1 MVKIAPS
8 ILSGNFLNLEP
19 DIRMVNENADLI
31 HIDVMDGSLVP
42 NISFG
47 FPVMEAIA
55 KAVTVPMDVH
65 LMIVNPDK
73 YIERFA
79 RCGADM
85 ISFHLEAADRSG
97 KDPKDIIALI
107 KSCGAKAG
115 LAINPD
121 IPVERLF
128 PYIEDVD
135 FFLIMSVF
143 AGFGG
148 QKFIVESID
157 RIKALKAEMDRRG
170 TVKDIEVDGGVS
182 ASNSG
187 ILADDDVGCGKL
199 CLQSRESGQSYCRT
213 SLDDITYLLKGELG
227 TFAFFRFK
235 TKHTTVGDTDDSGTY
250 WHPCRADDIFIERSE
265 PIESGGIFIGVVVA
279 A

>member
-19 DIRMVNENADLI
+19 DIRMVNGNADLI

-55 KAVTVPMDVH
+55 KVVTVPMDVH
-65 LMIVNPDK
+65 LMIINPDK

-79 RCGADM
+79 KCGAGL
-85 ISFHLEAADRSG
+85 ISFHLEAADRAG

-115 LAINPD
+115 VAINPD

-128 PYIEDVD
+128 PYIEDAD

-148 QKFIVESID
+148 QKFIEDSIN
-157 RIKALKAEMDRRG
+157 RIKTLKAEMDRRG
-170 TVKDIEVDGGVS
+170 IVKDIEVDGGVS
-182 ASNSG
+182 AANAG
-187 ILADDDVGCGKL
+187 TLAEAGATMLVAGSSVFKAEDPA
-199 CLQSRESGQSYCRT
+199 RA
-213 SLDDITYLLKGELG
+213 IAEL
-227 TFAFFRFK
+227 R
-235 TKHTTVGDTDDSGTY
+235 
-250 WHPCRADDIFIERSE
+250 
-265 PIESGGIFIGVVVA
+265 
-279 A
+279 

>member
-19 DIRMVNENADLI
+19 DIRMVNGNADLI

-65 LMIVNPDK
+65 LMIINPDK

-79 RCGADM
+79 KCGANL
-85 ISFHLEAADRSG
+85 ISFHLEAADQAG
-97 KDPKDIIALI
+97 KDPKEIIGMI
-107 KSCGAKAG
+107 KACGAKAG

-121 IPVERLF
+121 VPVERLF

-148 QKFIVESID
+148 QKFIPESLDKIR
-157 RIKALKAEMDRRG
+157 RIKKLLDENQLHA
-170 TVKDIEVDGGVS
+170 DIEVDGGINTDNVRAALDAGANIIVAGS
-182 ASNSG
+182 A
-187 ILADDDVGCGKL
+187 VF
-199 CLQSRESGQSYCRT
+199 
-213 SLDDITYLLKGELG
+213 KGDAAENVKKFKELM
-227 TFAFFRFK
+227 
-235 TKHTTVGDTDDSGTY
+235 
-250 WHPCRADDIFIERSE
+250 
-265 PIESGGIFIGVVVA
+265 
-279 A
+279 

>member
-19 DIRMVNENADLI
+19 DIRMVNANADLI

-55 KAVTVPMDVH
+55 KVATVPMDVH
-65 LMIVNPDK
+65 LMIINPDK
-73 YIERFA
+73 YVERFA
-79 RCGADM
+79 KCGADL
-85 ISFHLEAADRSG
+85 ISFHLEAADQSG
-97 KDPKDIIALI
+97 KDPKEIISLI

-121 IPVERLF
+121 VPVERLF

-148 QKFIVESID
+148 QKFIEDSIG
-157 RIKALKAEMDRRG
+157 RIKVLKAEMDRRG
-170 TVKDIEVDGGVS
+170 VVKDIEVDGGVS
-182 ASNSG
+182 ASNAK
-187 ILADDDVGCGKL
+187 ILAEAGATMLVAG
-199 CLQSRESGQSYCRT
+199 SSV
-213 SLDDITYLLKGELG
+213 
-227 TFAFFRFK
+227 FK
-235 TKHTTVGDTDDSGTY
+235 AENPAEAIDAL
-250 WHPCRADDIFIERSE
+250 R
-265 PIESGGIFIGVVVA
+265 
-279 A
+279 

>member
-19 DIRMVNENADLI
+19 DIRMVNGNADLI

-55 KAVTVPMDVH
+55 KVVTVPMDVH

-79 RCGADM
+79 RCGAGL
-85 ISFHLEAADRSG
+85 ISFHLEAADQAGRN
-97 KDPKDIIALI
+97 PKEIITQI
-107 KSCGAKAG
+107 KSCGARAG
-115 LAINPD
+115 LAVNPD
-121 IPVERLF
+121 VPVERLF

-148 QKFIVESID
+148 QKFIEGSIG
-157 RIKALKAEMDRRG
+157 RIKALRAEMDRRG
-170 TVKDIEVDGGVS
+170 VVRDIEVDGGVS
-182 ASNSG
+182 AANAG
-187 ILADDDVGCGKL
+187 
-199 CLQSRESGQSYCRT
+199 
-213 SLDDITYLLKGELG
+213 LLTEAGATMLVAGSSVFKAQDPAKAIAEL
-227 TFAFFRFK
+227 R
-235 TKHTTVGDTDDSGTY
+235 
-250 WHPCRADDIFIERSE
+250 
-265 PIESGGIFIGVVVA
+265 
-279 A
+279 

>member
-19 DIRMVNENADLI
+19 DIRMINENADLI

-55 KAVTVPMDVH
+55 KVVTVPVDVH
-65 LMIVNPDK
+65 LMIINPDK

-79 RCGADM
+79 KCGASL
-85 ISFHLEAADRSG
+85 ISFHLEAADQAG
-97 KDPKDIIALI
+97 KDPREIISLI

-121 IPVERLF
+121 VPVERLF

-148 QKFIVESID
+148 QKFIEESVS
-157 RIKALKAEMDRRG
+157 RIKTLKAEMDRKG
-170 TVKDIEVDGGVS
+170 VVKDIEVDGGVS
-182 ASNSG
+182 SSNART
-187 ILADDDVGCGKL
+187 LAEAGATMLVAGSSVFKA
-199 CLQSRESGQSYCRT
+199 ESPANA
-213 SLDDITYLLKGELG
+213 IKEL
-227 TFAFFRFK
+227 R
-235 TKHTTVGDTDDSGTY
+235 
-250 WHPCRADDIFIERSE
+250 
-265 PIESGGIFIGVVVA
+265 
-279 A
+279 

>member
-55 KAVTVPMDVH
+55 KVVTVRMDVH
-65 LMIVNPDK
+65 LMIINPDK

-79 RCGADM
+79 KCGASL
-85 ISFHLEAADRSG
+85 ISFHLEAADQAG
-97 KDPKDIIALI
+97 KDPKEIIGMI

-121 IPVERLF
+121 VPVERLF

-148 QKFIVESID
+148 QKFIADSID
-157 RIKALKAEMDRRG
+157 RIKTLKAEMDRRG
-170 TVKDIEVDGGVS
+170 VVKDIEVDGGVS
-182 ASNSG
+182 AANAR
-187 ILADDDVGCGKL
+187 ILAEAGATMLVAGSSVFKAEDPAKA
-199 CLQSRESGQSYCRT
+199 
-213 SLDDITYLLKGELG
+213 IAEL
-227 TFAFFRFK
+227 R
-235 TKHTTVGDTDDSGTY
+235 
-250 WHPCRADDIFIERSE
+250 
-265 PIESGGIFIGVVVA
+265 
-279 A
+279 

>member
-8 ILSGNFLNLEP
+8 ILSGNFLNLGP
-19 DIRMVNENADLI
+19 DIRMINGNADLI

-55 KAVTVPMDVH
+55 KEVTVPMDVH

-79 RCGADM
+79 KCGADM
-85 ISFHLEAADRSG
+85 ISFHLEAADQAG
-97 KDPKDIIALI
+97 KNPNDFIALI

-128 PYIEDVD
+128 PYIDDVD

-148 QKFIVESID
+148 QKFIEDSVQ
-157 RIKALKAEMDRRG
+157 RIKSLKAEMDRRG
-170 TVKDIEVDGGVS
+170 VVKDIEVDGGVS
-182 ASNSG
+182 ASNSR
-187 ILADDDVGCGKL
+187 ILAEAGATILVAGSSIFKA
-199 CLQSRESGQSYCRT
+199 ESPEEA
-213 SLDDITYLLKGELG
+213 IKEL
-227 TFAFFRFK
+227 R
-235 TKHTTVGDTDDSGTY
+235 
-250 WHPCRADDIFIERSE
+250 
-265 PIESGGIFIGVVVA
+265 
-279 A
+279 

>member
-55 KAVTVPMDVH
+55 KVATVPMDVH
-65 LMIVNPDK
+65 LMIINPDK

-79 RCGADM
+79 KCGAGL
-85 ISFHLEAADRSG
+85 ISFHLEAADQAG
-97 KDPKDIIALI
+97 KYPKDIIKLI

-121 IPVERLF
+121 VPVERLF

-148 QKFIVESID
+148 QKFIEESIG
-157 RIKALKAEMDRRG
+157 RIKVLKAEMDSSG
-170 TVKDIEVDGGVS
+170 VAKDIEVDGGVS

-187 ILADDDVGCGKL
+187 ILVEAGATILVAGSSVFKAEDPAKA
-199 CLQSRESGQSYCRT
+199 
-213 SLDDITYLLKGELG
+213 IAEL
-227 TFAFFRFK
+227 R
-235 TKHTTVGDTDDSGTY
+235 
-250 WHPCRADDIFIERSE
+250 
-265 PIESGGIFIGVVVA
+265 
-279 A
+279 